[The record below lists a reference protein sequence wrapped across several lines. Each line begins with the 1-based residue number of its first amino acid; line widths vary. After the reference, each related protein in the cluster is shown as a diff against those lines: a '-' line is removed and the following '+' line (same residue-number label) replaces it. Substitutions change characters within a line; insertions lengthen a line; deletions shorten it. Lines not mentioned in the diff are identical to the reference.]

1 MSRLKDTV
9 KVVNISR
16 GTSPA
21 VDWARLTVLVEDSVS
36 KGKPNLVAK
45 HGLSFLVETS
55 VAGVKSRILM
65 DVGPPPDLA
74 LRNSEAMNVDIRNVD
89 AVVISHGHY
98 DHVGGLLDILKHN
111 GGWTPVVAHP
121 NVFSPK
127 FAFKPNLRFIGP
139 NFDHESVVAAGG
151 RPLLA
156 RNPVTLASG
165 VMTTGE
171 VASETDFEKTQG
183 FWTVE
188 ADRFVEDPMIDEQAL
203 LINVKDKGLVVITGC
218 AHPGIINT
226 VRHAQ
231 KTTGTDIYAIAGGLH
246 LERADDKRVRASV
259 DELARMNPK
268 AIYPCHCTGSKGIQ
282 RLHDFLGS
290 NCKPIQTGDIIEL

>member
-36 KGKPNLVAK
+36 KGKSNLVAK

-55 VAGVKSRILM
+55 VAGTKSRILM

-111 GGWTPVVAHP
+111 GGWTPVVTHP

-171 VASETDFEKTQG
+171 VARETDFEKTQG

-218 AHPGIINT
+218 AHSGVINT
-226 VRHAQ
+226 VRQAQ
-231 KTTGTDIYAIAGGLH
+231 KTSGVDDLYAVVGGLH
-246 LERADDKRVRASV
+246 LEKAGDTRIKETV
-259 DELARMNPK
+259 DEFSRIDPK
-268 AIYPCHCTGSKGIQ
+268 VIYACHCTGSKVIH
-282 RLHDFLGS
+282 RLCDLRR
-290 NCKPIQTGDIIEL
+290 NCRRIQTGDILEL

>member
-1 MSRLKDTV
+1 MERTVRIV
-9 KVVNISR
+9 KVLR
-16 GTSPA
+16 GSMPP
-21 VDWARLTVLVEDSVS
+21 VDRVRLTVLVEDTLSNKKS
-36 KGKPNLVAK
+36 RLVAK
-45 HGLSFLVETS
+45 HGLSLLVETS
-55 VAGVKSRILM
+55 VAGADTRILM
-65 DVGPPPDLA
+65 DTGPPPNVA
-74 LRNSEAMNVDIRNVD
+74 LRNATAMRARVRELD
-89 AVVISHGHY
+89 AIVISHGHY
-98 DHVGGLLDILKHN
+98 DHIGGLLPILKR
-111 GGWTPVVAHP
+111 GSRCIPVVAHP
-121 NVFSPK
+121 KVFGPK
-127 FAFKPNLRFIGP
+127 FAFKPNLKFIGP
-139 NFDHESVVAAGG
+139 DLDESSVKAAGG
-151 RPLLA
+151 ILVLA
-156 RNPVTLASG
+156 RNPVMLAAGVATSG
-165 VMTTGE
+165 E
-171 VASETDFEKTQG
+171 IARETDFEKTEG

-188 ADRFVEDPMIDEQAL
+188 EDCFVEDPMNDEQAL

-282 RLHDFLGS
+282 GLRDFLGS